1 METSSKLRDIE
12 PLGTKLRQLKE
23 PVNEV
28 KEDNAD
34 KTRKDELQG
43 TSPKRNV
50 NEIGMRIQDESREE
64 KSNNPEHEPMI
75 DAIFQVGEQN
85 KKNTLPNF

>member
-23 PVNEV
+23 PVDEV

-34 KTRKDELQG
+34 KTRKD
-43 TSPKRNV
+43 
-50 NEIGMRIQDESREE
+50 
-64 KSNNPEHEPMI
+64 
-75 DAIFQVGEQN
+75 
-85 KKNTLPNF
+85 